1 MGKKNKTGSKTVKSN
16 LLIVL
21 DRGEEAGPTD
31 CGECKKISFA
41 SNHASTYAKTC
52 RLFEQTLGFGKLQRL
67 TECMDAEDRAKM
79 LEKSLATLQRIV
91 EHYGAN
97 RTEKGEP
104 HPQEQALNEAENLLN
119 KLKG

>member
-1 MGKKNKTGSKTVKSN
+1 MSKKNKTGGKTVKSN

-52 RLFEQTLGFGKLQRL
+52 RLFEQTIGFGKLQRL
-67 TECMDAEDRAKM
+67 PDCMEAEDRAKM
-79 LEKSLATLQRIV
+79 LEKSLTTLQRIV
-91 EHYGAN
+91 EHYGTN

-104 HPQEQALNEAENLLN
+104 HPQEQALTEAENILN
-119 KLKG
+119 LLKG